1 MNAAAVPVTSKSAL
15 ATYAPRPIKRE
26 RRTQSEMNV
35 IIDGLYAILE
45 EAHPMSV
52 RQVFYQAT
60 THGLVGKTEAE
71 YKGTVIRLLS
81 KLRRYKLIPFDWI
94 TDNTRWMRKPT
105 THDSMEAAL
114 AETARFYRRS
124 LWADTDVTVEV
135 WLEKDA
141 LSGVLYDVTAT
152 YDVPLM
158 VTRGYPSLSFLQSA
172 AEAFEV
178 DGREVYIYYFG
189 DWDPSGLD
197 ISRVVERDL
206 RELAPNVNI
215 TFERVAVTEVQ
226 IKRWNLPTRPT
237 KKTDTRAKTFKG
249 DSVEVDAIPS
259 EDLRL
264 LASMCIEEH
273 IDRRQLEELRNIEV
287 QERET
292 LSHFAQ
298 TFRRSAGGGAA

>member
-1 MNAAAVPVTSKSAL
+1 MYT
-15 ATYAPRPIKRE
+15 
-26 RRTQSEMNV
+26 
-35 IIDGLYAILE
+35 ILE
-45 EAHPMSV
+45 AEHPMTV
-52 RQVFYQAT
+52 RQVFYQAVT
-60 THGLVGKTEAE
+60 RGLVAKTERE
-71 YKGTVIRLLS
+71 YQRTVIRLLS
-81 KLRRYKLIPFDWI
+81 EMRRSKAVPFTWI
-94 TDNTRWMRKPT
+94 ADNTRWMRKPA

-124 LWADTDVTVEV
+124 LWANTDVTVEI

-141 LSGVLYDVTAT
+141 LSGVLYDITAT

-172 AEAFEV
+172 AEAFGA
-178 DGREVYIYYFG
+178 DAREVCIYYFG

-206 RELAPNVNI
+206 REMSPSVDL
-215 TFERVAVTEVQ
+215 TFERVAVTEAQ

-237 KKTDTRAKTFKG
+237 KKEDVRAKTFKG

-259 EDLRL
+259 AILRGI
-264 LASMCIEEH
+264 AQFCIEQHLDSEE
-273 IDRRQLEELRNIEV
+273 LEEMQVIEA

-292 LSHFAQ
+292 LRQFAK
-298 TFRRSAGGGAA
+298 TFRPPPAGGGV